1 LFAPVPAVYA
11 ASIET
16 GYSPEG
22 TALQLVLKTID
33 SAQQEIRLMGY
44 SFTSPEVAGALVRA
58 KRRGVDVK
66 VVLDWKANTGKQNQ
80 ASLAA
85 MNLLVNAGI
94 PVRTVSQYKIMHDK
108 VIIADGRNI
117 EVGSF
122 NYTRAAERVNSE
134 NVLVVWDVPVVAQRY
149 LQHWQSRWNGG
160 TDWHSSLRLAGQRGA
175 QRVPRP
181 FHRLR
186 AGLRGGLLRGVER
199 LPCAAYAA
207 DVGDQCHF
215 GHYRGWRVVADR
227 PRRLG
232 QLPELYRGAD
242 RQH

>member
-1 LFAPVPAVYA
+1 MYA
-11 ASIET
+11 DSIET

-22 TALQLVLKTID
+22 TALQLVLKTIN

-66 VVLDWKANTGKQNQ
+66 VVLDRKANTGKQNQ

-122 NYTRAAERVNSE
+122 NYTRSADRVNSE

-149 LQHWQSRWNGG
+149 LQHWSTRWSQG
-160 TDWHSSLRLAGQRGA
+160 TDWK
-175 QRVPRP
+175 
-181 FHRLR
+181 R
-186 AGLRGGLLRGVER
+186 A
-199 LPCAAYAA
+199 Y
-207 DVGDQCHF
+207 
-215 GHYRGWRVVADR
+215 
-227 PRRLG
+227 
-232 QLPELYRGAD
+232 
-242 RQH
+242 